1 MEFVMS
7 NRSAVIIRP
16 ALYWALPTREIT
28 RETGPQLWDDG
39 TCRMCGHN
47 ESADLGFPVT
57 ECPYL
62 VCQDAY
68 ASTTWTRCSC
78 CDELLP
84 AEVPC
89 RASLGV
95 GLQATREARD
105 IVQVAG

>member
-1 MEFVMS
+1 MS
-7 NRSAVIIRP
+7 TRSAVIIRP

-28 RETGPQLWDDG
+28 GEIGSQLWEDG
-39 TCRMCGHN
+39 TCRLCGHN

-62 VCQDAY
+62 TCQVDY

-89 RASLGV
+89 RASLGAE
-95 GLQATREARD
+95 LQATEEARG
-105 IVQVAG
+105 IFQVVG